1 MSIGNYGEIVWRFGL
16 GGVVF
21 ADIAD
26 IVKCGLT
33 TREKCRPP
41 PAGRVGKAAMS
52 RIIFK

>member
-1 MSIGNYGEIVWRFGL
+1 MSIGSCKEIVRRFGL

-21 ADIAD
+21 VDIAD

-33 TREKCRPP
+33 TREKCRPA
-41 PAGRVGKAAMS
+41 PAGRVEKAAMS